1 MIRREQG
8 ADWLIVSQ
16 VDHAR
21 LAAELAQAWRHNVAS
36 SWGISELL
44 FLAVLK
50 HDDGWRAWETGL
62 EIDPD
67 NGIPRDFT
75 EMPMEVAAGIWTS
88 SIETCAA
95 EHPLVGIWVSRHFC
109 YLAQYALSNRADNAA
124 DVTAARRFL
133 AEQEQLQQ
141 QLQSVALRDVTAR
154 EFETLS
160 ELGFRFLRLFDGLS
174 LWLCCA
180 ERSEPYDIQSDGQSA
195 RFMPYADGQIV
206 IDPYVLTK
214 HPLRLAVPAQRI
226 AARAYADNKDLRAAV
241 EASPVEELSW
251 TFTAQDLS

>member
-21 LAAELAQAWRHNVAS
+21 LAAELAQVWRHSIAS

-44 FLAVLK
+44 FHAVLK

-62 EIDPD
+62 EIDPA

-75 EMPMEVAAGIWTS
+75 EMPMDVASGIWTS
-88 SIETCAA
+88 SIETCAT
-95 EHPLVGIWVSRHFC
+95 EHPLAGIWVSRHFC
-109 YLAQYALSNRADNAA
+109 YLAQHSLSSRADNAA
-124 DVTAARRFL
+124 DVSAARRFL
-133 AEQEQLQQ
+133 AEQEQSQQ
-141 QLQSVALRDVTAR
+141 QLRSVSLQDVTAR
-154 EFETLS
+154 EFANLS
-160 ELGFRFLRLFDGLS
+160 ELGVRFLRLFDGLS

-180 ERSEPYDIQSDGQSA
+180 ERSETSEIQCDGQSA
-195 RFMPYADGQIV
+195 RFIPYADARIV

-214 HPLRLAVPAQRI
+214 QPLTLAVPARRI
-226 AARAYADNKDLRAAV
+226 AARAYADNKDLRAAID
-241 EASPVEELSW
+241 ASPVEELSW
-251 TFTAQDLS
+251 TFTAHDLS